1 MPETGEVLHLL
12 SKQHIPKVIYI
23 REISDVIRQLS
34 SVGMTTFQSSHKSP
48 YGDTCNIKT
57 LSENEYRELW
67 ESLRNENMEQDSPA
81 CKGPV
86 IFVARMTT
94 NASSVES
101 KKPSATMLG
110 ASFRKSKT
118 VRVG

>member
-12 SKQHIPKVIYI
+12 SKQDIPKVIYI

-48 YGDTCNIKT
+48 YGDTCNIRT

-67 ESLRNENMEQDSPA
+67 ESLRNENME
-81 CKGPV
+81 
-86 IFVARMTT
+86 
-94 NASSVES
+94 
-101 KKPSATMLG
+101 
-110 ASFRKSKT
+110 
-118 VRVG
+118 